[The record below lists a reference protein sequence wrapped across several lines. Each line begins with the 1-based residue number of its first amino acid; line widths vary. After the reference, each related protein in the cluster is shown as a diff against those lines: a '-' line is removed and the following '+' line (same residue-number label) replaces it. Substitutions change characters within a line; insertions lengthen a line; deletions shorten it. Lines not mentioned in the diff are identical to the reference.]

1 MKGKFLVETAE
12 GESQVTYLSGSVV
25 WGQLVPGMEA
35 RTDLAVV
42 VIVQIFEA
50 DHSRQQKT
58 SARKGDHIVLQI
70 SSLAPGIV
78 RPLEG
83 SALEFDEAR
92 SVPLK
97 KGFVFTPEVG

>member
-12 GESQVTYLSGSVV
+12 GESHVKYLSGSVV
-25 WGQLVPGMEA
+25 SGQLVPGMEA

-42 VIVQIFEA
+42 VILQIFEA

-58 SARKGDHIVLQI
+58 AARKGDHIVLQI
-70 SSLAPGIV
+70 SSLAPGV
-78 RPLEG
+78 LRPLEG
-83 SALEFDEAR
+83 STLEFDEAR